1 MSQSQEN
8 LEKQILATICFF
20 DTLEYPLTLIEIHK
34 NLLNTQ
40 MLYKSSSDV
49 YTNNNINNPSIL
61 DIQNTLENSERLK
74 NMISC
79 KRGFYFLKGNGCL
92 VDKRLERN
100 RIAIKKWK
108 KVRWISSLFQMVPFV
123 RMIAVSGNLS
133 LSNTPRGNDLD
144 IFIITKYGR
153 IWTARFLMLI
163 LIYLT
168 GFKRS
173 PKKFKDKICPN
184 HFITDESLIVSED
197 NLYSAILH
205 ANLVPVLDSGTLDKF
220 KKENLWINKY
230 LVNYPLSSSS
240 LHQIHSSKFLKGLK
254 YFSEVIFSGHFGN
267 WFETVLCRILTPI
280 QLKRAK
286 SQVLDKNNAEIVV
299 NERQIILHPRLR
311 SQNIVEGFRKR
322 LGDRILNIGY

>member
-1 MSQSQEN
+1 MRQSQD

-20 DTLEYPLTLIEIHK
+20 DILEYPLTLVEIWK
-34 NLLNTQ
+34 NLLNIQ
-40 MLYKSSSDV
+40 SSEFSI
-49 YTNNNINNPSIL
+49 NIPTRIHANYNADSRGSII
-61 DIQNTLENSERLK
+61 DIQGVLENSERLK
-74 NMISC
+74 NIISC
-79 KRGFYFLKGNGCL
+79 KRGFYFLKGNDCL
-92 VDKRLERN
+92 VNKRLERN
-100 RIAIKKWK
+100 RIAINKWR
-108 KVRWISSLFQMVPFV
+108 KVRWINNLFQMVPFI

-133 LSNTPRGNDLD
+133 FSNTPRGNDLD

-153 IWTARFLMLI
+153 IWTTRFSMLI

-184 HFITDESLIVSED
+184 HFITDKSLTVSED

-230 LVNYPLSSSS
+230 LVNYPFPNSS
-240 LHQIHSSKFLKGLK
+240 LHQIRSSKLLKRLKHGLEK
-254 YFSEVIFSGHFGN
+254 IFSGRFGN
-267 WFETVLCRILTPI
+267 WFELILHEVLTPI

-286 SQVLDKNNAEIVV
+286 SQILDKNNAEIVV
-299 NERQIILHPRLR
+299 NEKQIILHPRLR
-311 SQNIVEGFRKR
+311 SRKIEEEYKR
-322 LGDRILNIGY
+322 KIETRM

>member
-1 MSQSQEN
+1 MRQSQEN

-20 DTLEYPLTLIEIHK
+20 DTLEYPLTLVEIWK
-34 NLLNTQ
+34 NLLNIQNSAFDENNVTQ
-40 MLYKSSSDV
+40 I
-49 YTNNNINNPSIL
+49 YTNPRGSIL
-61 DIQNTLENSERLK
+61 DIQNTLEDSERLK

-108 KVRWISSLFQMVPFV
+108 KVKWISSLFQMVPFV

-133 LSNTPRGNDLD
+133 FSNTPRGNDLD

-153 IWTARFLMLI
+153 IWATRFLMLI

-184 HFITDESLIVSED
+184 HFITDGSLTLSED

-230 LVNYPLSSSS
+230 LANYPLPSSS
-240 LHQIHSSKFLKGLK
+240 LHQIQSSKFLRKLK
-254 YFSEVIFSGHFGN
+254 HLLETILSNHFGN
-267 WFETVLCRILTPI
+267 WFELILHKVLTPI
-280 QLKRAK
+280 QLKRAISLVQDK
-286 SQVLDKNNAEIVV
+286 SKAEIAV
-299 NERQIILHPRLR
+299 NEKQIILHPRLR
-311 SQNIVEGFRKR
+311 SQKIIEEFRRKIEER
-322 LGDRILNIGY
+322 M